1 MRKNSKRQTKPTKSS
16 KTSKNGNA
24 TTNLVTLASAA
35 HLAEAEVFLAIH
47 SKDLADLVGKMYTST
62 LAMADWATF
71 LGSFLVAMRAAV
83 KVHDVVTTSKR
94 A

>member
-1 MRKNSKRQTKPTKSS
+1 MRKNSKRRTKLTKYS

-35 HLAEAEVFLAIH
+35 VLAEAEVFLAIR
-47 SKDLADLVGKMYTST
+47 SKALADLVGKMYTST
-62 LAMADWATF
+62 LAMADSATS